1 MKQLVFFIKQG
12 SWRLFATCSLCIF
25 AIKVNAAPKLV
36 WLKPIESDQTMS
48 GNTITGGSA
57 LALLKFVANQVEGDI
72 VHKFEAYPI
81 KRSWHLI
88 RHTADDQTTYCF
100 WGADLKSE
108 RKEWGYYTAP
118 TSINLPYMVA
128 SRAGEL
134 TTFAQNGQISA
145 IELLSNGF
153 NTVIFE
159 NVINDWT
166 KVIEN
171 KRIDFGYIS
180 HRAIANLS
188 LYSNQNIALH
198 QVSETAKQQ
207 VGSARLL
214 CSKTPLGEA
223 MVKKIE
229 QALEKIHSNHK
240 LNEQM
245 QSLTF
250 ETEGYPEHFKKIF
263 IQRWNQT
270 FTSF

>member
-153 NTVIFE
+153 TTVIFE

-180 HRAIANLS
+180 
-188 LYSNQNIALH
+188 
-198 QVSETAKQQ
+198 TAQ
-207 VGSARLL
+207 SPTYRY
-214 CSKTPLGEA
+214 TTT
-223 MVKKIE
+223 KI
-229 QALEKIHSNHK
+229 S
-240 LNEQM
+240 
-245 QSLTF
+245 
-250 ETEGYPEHFKKIF
+250 HFIK
-263 IQRWNQT
+263 
-270 FTSF
+270 